1 MWKDAVRSSS
11 VHEETPVGDLIQ
23 HVNQLPSGDGV
34 EPPWAAYC
42 PDQVQGASLCLALD
56 P

>member
-23 HVNQLPSGDGV
+23 HVNQLPGGDGF
-34 EPPWAAYC
+34 EPPRAAWF
-42 PDQVQGASLCLALD
+42 PDQVQGASHCLALD